1 MKKIVYI
8 LAFGAFGIITT
19 EMGVIGIMPD
29 IAKGLNVSIDKAGW
43 LLTAFAITI
52 ALTGPFTVLAT
63 SRVNRKWMMAAVL
76 LTFVISNLASFFAPN
91 FAVLMVARLIP
102 AFLHPVFWSVA
113 TVAAAKLVPGKDA
126 PKAVGIVFAGVSI
139 ASVLGIPLSTYIGS
153 LFGWR
158 SSFILGGGINLAA
171 LLLLSAFVP
180 SMPSAVEKGGHKE
193 QMVIFK
199 NPRLWT
205 SITTVFIMMAGMF
218 ATYSYLATYLLEVTK
233 MDGKVVSGMLLLFG
247 TAGIAGN
254 WAAGKALSKNQITT
268 TRWFLILL
276 AGIHLLAYG
285 AGTTIGLMAV
295 LVILWGF
302 VHTAGF
308 LIANIRITSEAE
320 EAPELASSLMVTF
333 ANAGLAVGTYLGG
346 LVIVHAG
353 VHSLV
358 WLSAGLLLAAF
369 LISLL
374 QLGKKT
380 VLPISHDHFEEL
392 THKDPII

>member
-19 EMGVIGIMPD
+19 EMGVVGIMPD
-29 IAKGLNVSIDKAGW
+29 IAKGLNVSIDTAGW
-43 LLTAFAITI
+43 LLTAFAMII
-52 ALTGPFTVLAT
+52 ALTGPFAVLLTA
-63 SRVNRKWMMAAVL
+63 RVNRKWMMATVL

-91 FAVLMVARLIP
+91 FGIMMVARLIP

-153 LFGWR
+153 IFGWR
-158 SSFILGGGINLAA
+158 SSFILGGAINLAA
-171 LLLLSAFVP
+171 LVLLSIFVP
-180 SMPSAVEKGGHKE
+180 SMPSTVAKGGHKA

-199 NPRLWT
+199 NPGLWT
-205 SITTVFIMMAGMF
+205 SIATVFISMAGMF
-218 ATYSYLATYLLEVTK
+218 ATYSYLATYLFDVTK
-233 MDGKVVSGMLLLFG
+233 MDSKVVSGMLLLFG
-247 TAGIAGN
+247 AAGFVGN
-254 WAAGKALSKNQITT
+254 WVAGKALSKNQVKT

-276 AGIHLLAYG
+276 AAIHLLAYG
-285 AGTTIGLMAV
+285 AGTTAGLMVV
-295 LVILWGF
+295 LIILWGF

-320 EAPELASSLMVTF
+320 QAPELASSLMVTF
-333 ANAGLAVGTYLGG
+333 TNAGLAVGAYLGG

-358 WLSAGLLLAAF
+358 WLSASFLIGAF
-369 LISLL
+369 LITLL
-374 QLGKKT
+374 QLGKK
-380 VLPISHDHFEEL
+380 SRD
-392 THKDPII
+392 

>member
-29 IAKGLNVSIDKAGW
+29 IAKGLDVSIDTAGW

-52 ALTGPFTVLAT
+52 ALAGPITVLAT

-76 LTFVISNLASFFAPN
+76 LTFVISNFASFFAPN

-102 AFLHPVFWSVA
+102 AFFHPIFWSIA
-113 TVAAAKLVPGKDA
+113 AVAAAKLVPGKDA

-139 ASVLGIPLSTYIGS
+139 ATVLGIPLSTYVNS

-158 SSFILGGGINLAA
+158 SSFILGGVINLAA
-171 LLLLSAFVP
+171 LILLSLFVP
-180 SMPSAVEKGGHKE
+180 SMPSTLEKGGLND

-199 NPRLWT
+199 NPGLWAN
-205 SITTVFIMMAGMF
+205 IATVFIMMAGMY
-218 ATYSYLATYLLEVTK
+218 ATYSYLATYLLDVTK
-233 MDGKVVSGMLLLFG
+233 MESKMVSGMLLLFG
-247 TAGIAGN
+247 AAGIAGN
-254 WAAGKALSKNQITT
+254 WAAGKALSRNQVAT

-276 AGIHLLAYG
+276 AVIHLLAYG
-285 AGTTIGLMAV
+285 AGTILGLMAI
-295 LVILWGF
+295 LVILWGL
-302 VHTAGF
+302 VHSAGL
-308 LIANIRITSEAE
+308 LIANTRITSEAE

-358 WLSAGLLLAAF
+358 LLSAGLLITAL
-369 LISLL
+369 LITLL
-374 QLGKKT
+374 KFRKRPNVT
-380 VLPISHDHFEEL
+380 RAPDHFEM
-392 THKDPII
+392 HSQ